1 MISQISH
8 VVNIEYNR
16 SARSYEWADPD
27 SGEVFS
33 FPSGPEGKAA
43 AFRFAV
49 QMFAPELY
57 DAAVSIIRKNPQFER
72 RVWRAVNTVL
82 SGGVS
87 IYPDLADTSIIAA
100 VDSSDG
106 MGAYN
111 IRHSDGYRTCECE
124 DFTSMSAPITTS
136 GRRYCYHLLAFE
148 LHLRTQEQAY

>member
-1 MISQISH
+1 MISQLSP

-33 FPSGPEGKAA
+33 FPSGPEGKAQ
-43 AFRFAV
+43 AFRFVV

-57 DAAVSIIRKNPQFER
+57 AAAVAIIRHNPHFER

-82 SGGVS
+82 SGGVV
-87 IYPDLADTSIIAA
+87 IYPDLADTSIIATVA
-100 VDSSDG
+100 ASDG
-106 MGAYN
+106 LGAYN
-111 IRHSDGYRTCECE
+111 LRHEAGYRTCEC
-124 DFTSMSAPITTS
+124 DDYTSMAAPITAG

-148 LHLRTQEQAY
+148 LHLKTQEQNF

>member
-1 MISQISH
+1 MLDLTPP
-8 VVNIEYNR
+8 VVNIAYNR

-33 FPSGPEGKAA
+33 FPSGPEGKAM

-57 DAAVSIIRKNPQFER
+57 GAAVSIIRKNPSFER
-72 RVWRAVNTVL
+72 RVWKAVNAVL
-82 SGGVS
+82 NAGVH
-87 IYPDLADTSIIAA
+87 ILPDLAETTIIAT

-111 IRHSDGYRTCECE
+111 IRHSDGYRTCECD
-124 DFTSMSAPITTS
+124 DFVTMSAPITAG
-136 GRRYCYHLLAFE
+136 GRRYCYHLLALE
-148 LHLRTQEQAY
+148 LHLRTQEQPF